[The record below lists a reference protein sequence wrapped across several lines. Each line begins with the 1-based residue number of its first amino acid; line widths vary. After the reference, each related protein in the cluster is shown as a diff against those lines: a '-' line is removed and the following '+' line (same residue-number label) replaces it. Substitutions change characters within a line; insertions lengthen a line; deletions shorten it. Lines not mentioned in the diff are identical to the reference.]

1 MHDKSLMKD
10 YIQVWRCNTQVFSYI
25 PFLIEKVIFKEKNEN
40 NSFLKDMQNLLVK
53 KKKNY
58 LSNHISLVMGCSWS
72 HGGVSTGRPLPRER
86 HGQEGCCCCLSW
98 GPFLG
103 GRAGKAEVSEV

>member
-40 NSFLKDMQNLLVK
+40 NIFLKDM
-53 KKKNY
+53 
-58 LSNHISLVMGCSWS
+58 
-72 HGGVSTGRPLPRER
+72 
-86 HGQEGCCCCLSW
+86 
-98 GPFLG
+98 
-103 GRAGKAEVSEV
+103 